1 MTHLDIIL
9 PFYNGSKFIREQ
21 LNSIQEND
29 ISDLKINLIIV
40 NDASSESETKFLKSI
55 LPTNHIYI
63 ENQKN
68 LGVIKS
74 VEYGLKASIS
84 KYIMLCDQ
92 DDVWLPTKI
101 KKFCVLR
108 SPHIDK
114 DSREHFEIRIYKRF
128 IDITTTSPAIL
139 DLLLKTELPSG
150 VSCSLKILESK
161 VN

>member
-1 MTHLDIIL
+1 MKFRIL
-9 PFYNGSKFIREQ
+9 LKSFNNEVINVASEQ
-21 LNSIQEND
+21 LRNTL
-29 ISDLKINLIIV
+29 LKTDCQLN
-40 NDASSESETKFLKSI
+40 
-55 LPTNHIYI
+55 
-63 ENQKN
+63 
-68 LGVIKS
+68 GV
-74 VEYGLKASIS
+74 VA
-84 KYIMLCDQ
+84 
-92 DDVWLPTKI
+92 LPTKI
-101 KKFCVLR
+101 KRFCVLR